1 MLLKICMP
9 MALKYFTPNLSYC
22 VIIQTSFLQGSMIAS
37 IQLYDKGLTENE
49 VKEAMEESKKLPS
62 KNSENCT

>member
-1 MLLKICMP
+1 
-9 MALKYFTPNLSYC
+9 
-22 VIIQTSFLQGSMIAS
+22 MIAS